1 MTSSPVICICGGG
14 SLGLVCASVFV
25 SQGLQVNI
33 LTGHPDNWNRN
44 IESIDNNGK
53 LYKGVLNRVSD
64 IPDSV
69 IPNADI
75 ILLCVPGYL
84 IQKTLIDIKPFL
96 KRESIVGSIVSST
109 GFFIFAHEIF
119 GDKAPLFGFQ
129 RVPFIS
135 RSKEY
140 GKIGQLLGYKKSLN
154 VAIENYEDSFTETLS
169 KIFITPV
176 NRLAN
181 FYEASLTNSNPI
193 LHTGRLFSM
202 WKDYRI
208 GMTYDTC
215 PLFYHDWT
223 DDASETLLAMDREFM
238 ALLKQLNIRQG
249 VIPSLLEYYE
259 VSDAKSLTAKI
270 ISIDAFKDIVSP
282 MKKTETGWTP
292 DFSSRYFTEDFPYG
306 LGIIKELAE
315 KHKVHIPTI
324 SKVYNWG
331 ITKLL

>member
-33 LTGHPDNWNRN
+33 LTGHPDNWSKI
-44 IESIDNNGK
+44 IESTDNNGK
-53 LYKGVLNRVSD
+53 SYKGVLNKVSCV
-64 IPDSV
+64 PDSV
-69 IPNADI
+69 IPDADI

-84 IQKTLIDIKPFL
+84 IRKTLIDIKPFL
-96 KRESIVGSIVSST
+96 KEGSIVGSIVSST
-109 GFFIFAHEIF
+109 GFFVFAHEIF
-119 GDKAPLFGFQ
+119 EDEVPLFGFQ

-140 GKIGQLLGYKKSLN
+140 GKVGQLLGYKKSLN
-154 VAIENYEDSFTETLS
+154 VAIENYEDSFAETLS
-169 KIFITPV
+169 RIFITPV
-176 NRLAN
+176 NLLAN

-193 LHTGRLFSM
+193 LHTSRLFTM

-208 GMTYDTC
+208 GMTYDNC

-223 DDASETLLAMDREFM
+223 DDASDTLLAMDREFM
-238 ALLKQLNIRQG
+238 SLLQQLNIKPG

-259 VSDAKSLTAKI
+259 VTDVKSLTAKI
-270 ISIDAFKDIVSP
+270 KSIDAFKDIASP
-282 MKKTETGWTP
+282 MKKTATGWIP
-292 DFSSRYFTEDFPYG
+292 DFGNRYFTEDFPYG
-306 LGIIKELAE
+306 LRIIKEIAE
-315 KHKVHIPTI
+315 KHNVCTPII

-331 ITKLL
+331 ITILQ